1 MRYKKEKRY
10 LMTATQNHKMMEK
23 IICFLQKTDMFTMVN
38 IYTNGH
44 HYSSD
49 NYPEKE
55 DTIVC
60 KTKYGEYYDMG
71 ECDVEKIVEYAN
83 KDTITMTFEGP
94 LYYDYNGYSE
104 HSHHSYDKLN
114 QIAEPYGLYAEQG
127 YAWSLAFYK

>member
-1 MRYKKEKRY
+1 
-10 LMTATQNHKMMEK
+10 MTATQNHKMMEK

-44 HYSSD
+44 RYSSD
-49 NYPEKE
+49 NYPEKK
-55 DTIVC
+55 DAIVC

-83 KDTITMTFEGP
+83 KNTITMTFEGP